1 MHAENQSYLDLL
13 SLVKRQ
19 NDRIQELERRIE
31 AHETNQFNDRQ
42 KLVNIIAGSN
52 LGTWEWNV
60 KTGETVFNE
69 RWAEMIGYKLNELG
83 TLTIDTWKRFV
94 HPDDLPNA
102 NLELSHHFSGEKPF
116 YDAIFRMK
124 HKDGHWIWVNDRGK
138 VMAWDVRGEPLW
150 MYGTH
155 TDISSRISLEN
166 RLQQLL
172 EIEKQARDV
181 AAKELD
187 NQTILTNLLFEQ
199 PMTGVFFMM
208 LDEPILWNDHQD
220 KEALLDYAF
229 KHHRITRVNKAM
241 LDQYKAKEEDLIGA
255 TPNDMFEHDLQHGRE
270 VWRKFFDEG
279 HLHIETNEQ
288 RFDGSRMSVLGDYI
302 CIYDSDGR
310 IVGHFG
316 IQSDV
321 TDKVKAEE
329 EVKEYKT
336 VLDHTTD
343 RYQMIVENIGDVVWV
358 INPEQFRFTYLSPS
372 VEQLTGYSVE
382 EVMSMSPTT
391 LYPSGSGGITIQN
404 IKLMAK
410 TFSDQAELA
419 SPSYR
424 TGHLTRK
431 NGEDIWYEI
440 SYKLRRNLQN
450 EIEMVGVARDI
461 TVRKKKEEEI
471 LYLSTHDLQTG
482 LMNRAAIR
490 KMLYDA
496 DQNNKVIDHLSA
508 VYIDIDNFK
517 LINEI
522 LGHEDGDRM
531 IAELAYKIRDFVG
544 SSGTVYRFDSDEFL
558 LLMDLRD
565 QDGLVEICTSI
576 QRLISRQ
583 ITMENRVL
591 FITLSIGIGIAQQ
604 GDSVLKIIRNAEK
617 ALFISKKQQN
627 AITIYREEFDRA
639 RTRDFILEVDMTKA
653 LENGEF
659 ELHFQP
665 IFDVREGIFNQAE
678 ALLRWNHKTLGR
690 VSPAEFIPIA
700 ERTKL
705 IIPITDWVIEQAC
718 RKISEWKTLGFDSMI
733 VSVNLSLIS
742 FENRGDELVE
752 FIIDTICKS
761 GISPSSLKLEITES
775 TLINDLDEVVRV
787 FKVLKEFGV
796 RLALDDF
803 GTGYS
808 TFGNILDLPLD
819 IIKLDRSLIK
829 DIDTNER
836 SQMILSSMITII
848 HGLELEVVIEGVETQ
863 AQFRHL
869 KLLNCDFIQGF
880 LFSRPL
886 PENEFIK
893 YYFEIK
899 HQGNEPFKID
909 HNTGEAVSYLIWK
922 SDWNSGHEEIDRQ
935 HKRMILLANQIIR
948 YAINEK
954 PKEEILTQVEILV
967 QYTAEHFDYEN
978 YLIAKIGESDH
989 QHHADEHAKLLEKV
1003 VKLKESYLRGDV
1015 RPTAFFVYVV
1025 DDFVLG
1031 HMIDE
1036 DMKLFSRL
1044 KELTGYG
1051 YREHENALS

>member
-1 MHAENQSYLDLL
+1 MHAESQSYIELV
-13 SLVKRQ
+13 SLVGRQ
-19 NDRIQELERRIE
+19 KDRIKELEELIKT
-31 AHETNQFNDRQ
+31 HDLHQSNDHN
-42 KLVNIIAGSN
+42 KLVNIISGSN

-60 KTGETVFNE
+60 ITGETIFND

-94 HPDDLPNA
+94 HPEDLPSA
-102 NLELSHHFSGEKPF
+102 NLELNRHFRGEIPF
-116 YDAIFRMK
+116 YDAVFRMK

-138 VMAWDVRGEPLW
+138 VMEWDDRGDPLW

-155 TDISSRISLEN
+155 TDISSRIALEN
-166 RLQQLL
+166 RLEQLL
-172 EIEKQARDV
+172 EIERQARDV

-187 NQTILTNLLFEQ
+187 NQTVLTNLLFEQ

-255 TPNDMFEHDLQHGRE
+255 TPNNMFEHDLQHGRE

-288 RFDGSRMSVLGDYI
+288 RFDGSNMYVLGDYI

-329 EVKEYKT
+329 EVKEYRT

-391 LYPSGSGGITIQN
+391 LYPSGSGGITIQS

-461 TVRKKKEEEI
+461 TERKKKEEEI

-482 LMNRAAIR
+482 LMNRAAVR

-496 DQNNKVIDHLSA
+496 DQVNKVIDHLSA

-517 LINEI
+517 LINEN
-522 LGHEDGDRM
+522 LGHEDGDRL

-544 SSGTVYRFDSDEFL
+544 SKGTVFRFDSDEFL
-558 LLMDLRD
+558 LLMDSRD
-565 QDGLVEICTSI
+565 QNGVMEICASI
-576 QRLISRQ
+576 QKLISRQ
-583 ITMENRVL
+583 ITMEARVL
-591 FITLSIGIGIAQQ
+591 FVTVSIGICIAKQ
-604 GDSVLKIIRNAEK
+604 GDSLLTTIRNAEK

-639 RTRDFILEVDMTKA
+639 RTRDFILEVDMIKA

-678 ALLRWNHKTLGR
+678 ALLRWNHATLGR

-718 RKISEWKTLGFDSMI
+718 GKISEWKTIGFDSMV
-733 VSVNLSLIS
+733 VSINLSLIS

-752 FIIDTICKS
+752 FIIKTIRKS

-787 FKVLKEFGV
+787 FRALKEFGV
-796 RLALDDF
+796 KLALDDF

-848 HGLELEVVIEGVETQ
+848 HGLELEVVIEGVENQ

-869 KLLNCDFIQGF
+869 RLLNCDYIQGF

-886 PENEFIK
+886 PENEFVK
-893 YYFEIK
+893 YYFEVK
-899 HQGNEPFKID
+899 NQGTEPFKIE
-909 HNTGEAVSYLIWK
+909 HNFGETVTFLNWK
-922 SDWNSGHEEIDRQ
+922 SDWNSGHDEIDRQ
-935 HKRMILLANQIIR
+935 HKRIIILANQIIR

-954 PKEEILTQVEILV
+954 PKEEILSQIEILV
-967 QYTAEHFDYEN
+967 QYAAEHFDYKN
-978 YLIAKIGESDH
+978 YIMAKINDSNQ
-989 QHHADEHAKLLEKV
+989 QHHEDEHTRLLEKV
-1003 VKLKESYLRGDV
+1003 VQLKALYITGEV
-1015 RPTAFFVYVV
+1015 RPTAFFVFIM

-1044 KELTGYG
+1044 K
-1051 YREHENALS
+1051 